1 MNKDYYA
8 IIGPR
13 GGLILSH
20 KKNPDPEAKPVT
32 PPFKGCQVVEITEN
46 EYSQILPYIKEK
58 KRIFY
63 ENGLFVEKNNP
74 Q

>member
-13 GGLILSH
+13 GRLIFSF
-20 KKNPDPEAKPVT
+20 KKNPDPEAEPVS
-32 PPFKGCQVVEITEN
+32 PRFGCQLVEITEN
-46 EYSQILPYIKEK
+46 EHNQIRPYIKEK
-58 KRIFY
+58 KIIFY
-63 ENGLFVEKNNP
+63 ENGEFVEKNNP